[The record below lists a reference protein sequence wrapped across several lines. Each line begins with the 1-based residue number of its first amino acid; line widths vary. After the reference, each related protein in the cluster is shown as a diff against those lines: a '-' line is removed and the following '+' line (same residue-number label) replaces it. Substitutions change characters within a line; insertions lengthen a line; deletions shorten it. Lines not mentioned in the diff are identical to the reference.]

1 LTSRTREPPAT
12 FLLSG
17 HTEPAC
23 HKSFR
28 PDGKSNPVQLMI
40 YLDHNATTPL
50 DERVLEVMMPYLTS
64 FYGNP
69 ASLYRAGRL
78 ARGAVETARE
88 QVAALVGAHPSQ
100 LIFTSGGTE
109 ANNLALKGLAAI
121 LPVGAVAVGATE
133 HPSVLETAKALKKS
147 GWSVR
152 TIDVDPNGRIDPD
165 KLHRIVSGNLRFASI
180 MLANNE
186 TGVIQDVANLATI
199 LQAHNVLYHCD
210 ATQAAGKIAV
220 DFSSCGAHLMSLSG
234 HKLYGPKGVGALVI
248 DRSVALEA
256 VLSGGGQE
264 KGLRGG
270 TENVAAIV
278 GFGRAAEIGLD
289 EMEQRSRHLLMLR
302 DRLERGLRAMPAV
315 VVFAQQAERLP
326 NTVQFGVNGM
336 DGEMLLMEFDRRGI
350 AISSGSACASGGREP
365 SHVLLAV
372 GIEPSLARS
381 AIRVSLGAANTEQD
395 VARFLAVLQELVP
408 EPETAHAID
417 IG

>member
-1 LTSRTREPPAT
+1 
-12 FLLSG
+12 
-17 HTEPAC
+17 
-23 HKSFR
+23 
-28 PDGKSNPVQLMI
+28 MI

-50 DERVLEVMMPYLTS
+50 DKRVLEAMMPYLTS

-69 ASLYRAGRL
+69 SSLYRAGRI

-88 QVAALVGAHPSQ
+88 QVAALVGTHPSQ

-109 ANNLALKGLAAI
+109 ANNLALKGLAAT
-121 LPVGAVAVGATE
+121 LPVGTVAVGATE
-133 HPSVLETAKALKKS
+133 HPSVLETVKALKKF

-152 TIDVDPNGRIDPD
+152 TIAVDQNGRIDRAALD
-165 KLHRIVSGNLRFASI
+165 RMGAGDVRFASI

-186 TGVIQDVANLATI
+186 TGVIQDVASLAGI
-199 LQAHNVLYHCD
+199 LRAHNVLYHCD
-210 ATQAAGKIAV
+210 ATQAAGKIPV

-234 HKLYGPKGVGALVI
+234 HKLYGPKGVGALII

-256 VLSGGGQE
+256 ILHGGGQE
-264 KGLRGG
+264 KTLRGG
-270 TENVAAIV
+270 TENVAALV
-278 GFGRAAEIGLD
+278 GFGRAAEIALD
-289 EMEQRSRHLLMLR
+289 ELEQRRRHLLMLR
-302 DRLERGLRAMPAV
+302 ERLEHGLNAMPSV
-315 VVFAQQAERLP
+315 TIFAQQAERLP

-365 SHVLLAV
+365 SHVLQAM

-381 AIRVSLGAANTEQD
+381 AIRVSLGVSNSEQD
-395 VARFLAVLQELVP
+395 IARFLAVLQELVP
-408 EPETAHAID
+408 EREAAHALG